1 MLDIRPVS
9 RECGPLAARQI
20 TNGTIREMRGS
31 PMADRGLDALAKRL
45 GLRTDPT
52 IFFVSAGLM
61 ILFLIV
67 LLVFPAPIGSAF
79 GSAREWIVTN
89 LGWFFILG
97 VTVWLVFLAYVALS
111 RYGHLRLGDDD
122 DRPAYGNLSWFAMLF
137 AGGIGTV
144 LMFWGVAEPISHFGN
159 PPFADVE
166 PYSAEAAEDA
176 MSISLYD
183 LGLHTWTIFTL
194 PGLAFGYF
202 VYRHKLPLRVSSVF
216 YPFLKD
222 RIYGPIG
229 KTIDIFAVLGTLF
242 GLAVSLGLG
251 TSQIG
256 AGINHLLPDV
266 ENDTWLQ
273 VGIITVLTAVAVGS
287 IVAGLDK
294 GVRRLSNINI
304 LMAVGIMLFILL
316 AGDTVFLLRQIP
328 QSIGIYLQDLTGL
341 AFWNDAMSPFTKEGG
356 WGWQGDWTVFYWAWT
371 VTWAPFM
378 GVFLARISRG
388 RTIRQFIAGVLLAP
402 TLFTIV
408 WFVVF
413 GWSAMELDGIGGS
426 GGEISAAVA
435 DDVALAM
442 FTFFEQFPAATLISG
457 IAVVVVALFF
467 ATSSDSAS
475 LVVDML
481 CVGTPDA
488 GPTRQRVFWGVSEG
502 GLAASLIILGGV
514 TDADGLAALQQ
525 VITVIGL
532 PIFILVFVMVFSLLK
547 GLHSEKRAAV
557 EAQFAGVLEKAGQG
571 RGRPKVA
578 GMKRT
583 RTRSSESTMTAPT
596 PAVPEEEQTS
606 DQS

>member
-1 MLDIRPVS
+1 VADVASGRLD
-9 RECGPLAARQI
+9 
-20 TNGTIREMRGS
+20 T
-31 PMADRGLDALAKRL
+31 LAKRL
-45 GLRTDPT
+45 GLRTDST

-61 ILFLIV
+61 VLFLVV
-67 LLVFPAPIGSAF
+67 LLAFPGPIGSAF
-79 GSAREWIVTN
+79 GAGREWVVTN

-97 VTVWLVFLAYVALS
+97 VTVWLIFLAYVALS
-111 RYGHLRLGDDD
+111 RYGHLRLGPDDSK
-122 DRPAYGNLSWFAMLF
+122 PEYGNLSWFAMLF

-166 PYSAEAAEDA
+166 PFSPEAAEDA
-176 MSISLYD
+176 MSVSLYD

-202 VYRHKLPLRVSSVF
+202 VYRYDLPLRVSSVF
-216 YPFLKD
+216 YPFLKQ

-256 AGINHLLPDV
+256 AGINALLPEV
-266 ENDTWLQ
+266 ENSTLLQ
-273 VGIITVLTAVAVGS
+273 VGIITVLTAVAVTS

-294 GVRRLSNINI
+294 GVKRLSNINI
-304 LMAVGIMLFILL
+304 LMAVGLMIFVLIS
-316 AGDTVFLLRQIP
+316 ADTVFLLRQIP
-328 QSIGIYLQDLTGL
+328 QSIGVYLQDLVGL
-341 AFWNDAMSPFTKEGG
+341 AFWNDAMSPFLKEDG

-378 GVFLARISRG
+378 GVFLARISKG
-388 RTIRQFIAGVLLAP
+388 RTIREFVAGVLLAP
-402 TLFTIV
+402 TLFTVV

-413 GWSAMELDGIGGS
+413 GWSAMELDGIGGD
-426 GGEISAAVA
+426 GGAISAAVSEN
-435 DDVALAM
+435 VATAM
-442 FTFFEQFPAATLISG
+442 FTFFENFPAATLVSG
-457 IAVVVVALFF
+457 IAIVVVALFF

-481 CVGTPDA
+481 CAGTPDA

-502 GLAASLIILGGV
+502 ALAAALIVLGGL
-514 TDADGLAALQQ
+514 TGADAIGALQQ

-532 PIFILVFVMVFSLLK
+532 PIFVLVFLMVFSLLK
-547 GLHSEKRAAV
+547 GLHSERHAAV
-557 EAQFAGVLEKAGQG
+557 QAQFAGVLEKAGQG

-578 GMKRT
+578 GMKRVK
-583 RTRSSESTMTAPT
+583 REPTAPA
-596 PAVPEEEQTS
+596 AVPSSS
-606 DQS
+606 DDVGESDDDER

>member
-1 MLDIRPVS
+1 
-9 RECGPLAARQI
+9 
-20 TNGTIREMRGS
+20 
-31 PMADRGLDALAKRL
+31 MADRGLDALAKRL

-61 ILFLIV
+61 VLFLIM
-67 LLVFPAPIGSAF
+67 LLIFPTPIGSAF
-79 GSAREWIVTN
+79 GNAREWIVTN
-89 LGWFFILG
+89 LGWFFIIG
-97 VTVWLVFLAYVALS
+97 VTIWLVFLIWVALS
-111 RYGHLRLGDDD
+111 RYGHLRLGPDDA
-122 DRPAYGNLSWFAMLF
+122 RPEYGNLSWFAMLF

-144 LMFWGVAEPISHFGN
+144 LMFWGVAEPISHFGS
-159 PPFADVE
+159 PPFAGVE
-166 PYSAEAAEDA
+166 PYSAQAAEDA
-176 MSISLYD
+176 MSVSLYD

-202 VYRHKLPLRVSSVF
+202 VYRHDLPLRVSSVF
-216 YPFLKD
+216 YPFLKE

-266 ENDTWLQ
+266 ENSTLLQ
-273 VGIITVLTAVAVGS
+273 VGIITVLTAVAVTS

-294 GVRRLSNINI
+294 GVKRLSNINI
-304 LMAVGIMLFILL
+304 LMAVGLMIFILIS
-316 AGDTVFLLRQIP
+316 GDTVFLLRQIP
-328 QSIGIYLQDLTGL
+328 QSIGVYLQDLTGL
-341 AFWNDAMSPFTKEGG
+341 AFWNDAMSPFTKDGG

-378 GVFLARISRG
+378 GVFLARISKG
-388 RTIRQFIAGVLLAP
+388 RTIRQFVGGVLLAP
-402 TLFTIV
+402 TLFTVV

-426 GGEISAAVA
+426 GGVISEAVSQ
-435 DDVALAM
+435 DVALAM
-442 FTFFEQFPAATLISG
+442 FTFFEQFPAATLVSG

-481 CVGTPDA
+481 CVGTADA
-488 GPTRQRVFWGVSEG
+488 GPVRQRVFWGVSEG
-502 GLAASLIILGGV
+502 ALAASLIILGGV
-514 TDADGLAALQQ
+514 TGAKGLEALQQ

-532 PIFILVFVMVFSLLK
+532 PIFILVFIMMLSMIK
-547 GLHSEKRAAV
+547 AMSTERRAAI
-557 EAQFAGVLEKAGQG
+557 EAQFAGVLAKRDRAER

-578 GMKRT
+578 GRG
-583 RTRSSESTMTAPT
+583 RNREADEEPLVPVEESDSTTGTA
-596 PAVPEEEQTS
+596 
-606 DQS
+606 